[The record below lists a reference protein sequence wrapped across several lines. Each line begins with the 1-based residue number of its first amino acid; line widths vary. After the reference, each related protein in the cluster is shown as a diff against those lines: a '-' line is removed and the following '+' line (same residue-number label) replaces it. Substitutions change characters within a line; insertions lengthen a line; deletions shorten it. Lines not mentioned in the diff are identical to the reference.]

1 MILGKDW
8 LDNFRPMWVHW
19 KCQILCFTLQGRRIT
34 LHGVKAIT
42 SVCKKVIA
50 TKLQGMLRRGALTH
64 VVQIYEGK
72 EATICALDEAVDP
85 ETVSSTLPGPI
96 ASLLEEYQ
104 HLFGEPKSLPPRRA
118 QDHQIPLLPGAQPV
132 KTRPYRYTPQQKD
145 EIEHQVYDMLCS
157 GIIQRSSSP
166 FASPV
171 LLVRKKD
178 G

>member
-96 ASLLEEYQ
+96 ASLLERNISTCLGNQSHYHPDVHRIIRYHCYQ
-104 HLFGEPKSLPPRRA
+104 VHN
-118 QDHQIPLLPGAQPV
+118 Q
-132 KTRPYRYTPQQKD
+132 
-145 EIEHQVYDMLCS
+145 
-157 GIIQRSSSP
+157 
-166 FASPV
+166 
-171 LLVRKKD
+171 
-178 G
+178 